1 MPPADRRDR
10 DWVPV
15 SETADGAHPP
25 DAAGPGG
32 PEPAAAYEGDGSG
45 PPAEPEAATPK
56 AAAPGAASSK
66 AAPLPPLSADGL
78 LVRQA
83 PPAPPA
89 DPPPVAL
96 ADAGTLAETAGEPA
110 AEVDPRVDD
119 PPTLTGAEREAAEDG
134 DARPPGPAG
143 GTPVGV
149 GAANA
154 TAARHASAA
163 PGPVR
168 AAPTGPPRRTP
179 LAESEQAV
187 AADLRRMS
195 RLRRRVGTGDVPA
208 LDPGTEVAKRAGYEV
223 MDVGEPPSLVQRYFT
238 TLRHANGLVLGS
250 AVAVARDRDQFP
262 WVKGFALVLI
272 KIAAFFARPFVA
284 RDIRGLRLEGQLR
297 RRLELLGPTYI
308 KLGQVLALREDLL
321 PPFITEELKNLL
333 DRLPVMPFPEYLDR
347 VAKGLGRPVDEMFS
361 HIDPKPLGSAS
372 IGQIHPATTV
382 DGDDVIL
389 KVVKPHIYVV
399 LKRDARLLGFFGSF
413 LQVFFAR
420 YQPKKVLDEFAEY
433 TLREVDLRREAENAE
448 QMAINFADVPAI
460 RFPRI
465 YREYSSR
472 LVLTMERFR
481 GVRPDTPAS
490 TALPLAAREKLV
502 DLGALAI
509 IRMLYQ
515 DGFFHADLH
524 PGNMFVLGTEP
535 DPATGEVDPQI
546 GFIDL
551 GMVGYFDGD
560 LRRTLLYYFFSLVT
574 GDAENAARYL
584 ASVATAGKKAD
595 PRGFQRAVAEL
606 CRRFY
611 RAQKYGEVNVGQL
624 IMESVGLA
632 GQYRMYFP
640 VEMVLMTKALVTFE
654 GVGQTLVPGFDVAE
668 VSKRHVNRLFRSQFN
683 PVALLRES
691 FRGAPE
697 LVDLIVKS
705 PTLLAEG
712 IRFVETRMRSA
723 EASPLAG
730 LRTALLSG
738 ASLVAATLAAST
750 GGPWFLWA
758 PLFALAAGF
767 AIKRS

>member
-1 MPPADRRDR
+1 MADRQPPTADPEP
-10 DWVPV
+10 VPV
-15 SETADGAHPP
+15 SETAPGTRPP

-32 PEPAAAYEGDGSG
+32 PEPAAAYEGDGADPRAGAVPGGVAG
-45 PPAEPEAATPK
+45 PADDATESD
-56 AAAPGAASSK
+56 A
-66 AAPLPPLSADGL
+66 LPPMAADGL
-78 LVRQA
+78 LMREA
-83 PPAPPA
+83 PPLPD
-89 DPPPVAL
+89 DPPPAAEPL
-96 ADAGTLAETAGEPA
+96 ADAVRQPDDDADLGEA
-110 AEVDPRVDD
+110 DPRLDD
-119 PPTLTGAEREAAEDG
+119 PPTITESEREAAQDG

-143 GTPVGV
+143 DP
-149 GAANA
+149 A
-154 TAARHASAA
+154 TATRHASAA

-168 AAPTGPPRRTP
+168 AAPTAPPLRAP

-195 RLRRRVGTGDVPA
+195 RLRRRAEAADAPTPDASA
-208 LDPGTEVAKRAGYEV
+208 LDPETQIARQAGYEV

-238 TLRHANGLVLGS
+238 TLRHASGLVAGS

-262 WVKGFALVLI
+262 WVKGFPLLLI
-272 KIAAFFARPFVA
+272 KLAAFFARPFVK
-284 RDIRGLRLEGQLR
+284 RGIRGLRLESQLR

-347 VAKGLGRPVDEMFS
+347 VARGLGRPVDEMFS
-361 HIDPKPLGSAS
+361 HIDPEPLGSAS

-382 DGDDVIL
+382 GGDDVIL

-399 LKRDARLLGFFGSF
+399 LKRDSRLLGFFGSF

-460 RFPRI
+460 RFPKI

-490 TALPLAAREKLV
+490 AALPLAARERLV

-524 PGNMFVLGTEP
+524 PGNMFVLQTEP
-535 DPATGEVDPQI
+535 DTEGVVDPQI

-560 LRRTLLYYFFSLVT
+560 LRRTLLYYYFSLVT

-584 ASVATAGKKAD
+584 ASVSEAGKKAD

-654 GVGQTLVPGFDVAE
+654 GVGQTLLPGFDVAE
-668 VSKRHVNRLFRSQFN
+668 VSKKHVNKLFRSQFN
-683 PVALLRES
+683 PAALLRES

-697 LVDLIVKS
+697 LVDLIVKA

-712 IRFVETRMRSA
+712 IRFAESRMRA
-723 EASPLAG
+723 ADANPLAG

-738 ASLVAATLAAST
+738 ASLVAATLAVST

-767 AIKRS
+767 AMKRS

>member
-1 MPPADRRDR
+1 MPPADPRDR
-10 DWVPV
+10 DLVPV
-15 SETADGAHPP
+15 SETAPDLHPP
-25 DAAGPGG
+25 DAGG
-32 PEPAAAYEGDGSG
+32 ANAPEPA
-45 PPAEPEAATPK
+45 
-56 AAAPGAASSK
+56 
-66 AAPLPPLSADGL
+66 SAF
-78 LVRQA
+78 Q
-83 PPAPPA
+83 
-89 DPPPVAL
+89 
-96 ADAGTLAETAGEPA
+96 GEPA
-110 AEVDPRVDD
+110 PLAGGFR
-119 PPTLTGAEREAAEDG
+119 ERETDDAEWMPKPAPRAAELGVADG
-134 DARPPGPAG
+134 PTVTEDERQSDQGEDRPPGPG
-143 GTPVGV
+143 GENPT
-149 GAANA
+149 A
-154 TAARHASAA
+154 TAHASAA

-168 AAPTGPPRRTP
+168 AVPTSHSAPAP
-179 LAESEQAV
+179 LAESEHAV
-187 AADLRRMS
+187 AEDLKRMS
-195 RLRRRVGTGDVPA
+195 RLRRRVGTARVPA
-208 LDPGTEVAKRAGYEV
+208 HDEGTEVARQAGYEV
-223 MDVGEPPSLVQRYFT
+223 MDVGNPPSLVQRYFT
-238 TLRHANGLVLGS
+238 TLRHASGLVLGS

-262 WVKGFALVLI
+262 WVKGFPLFLI
-272 KIAAFFARPFVA
+272 KIAAFFARPLVK
-284 RDIRGLRLEGQLR
+284 RDIRRLRIESQLR

-347 VAKGLGRPVDEMFS
+347 VAKGLGRPWQDAFT

-372 IGQIHPATTV
+372 IGQIHPATTIE
-382 DGDDVIL
+382 GDDVIL

-413 LQVFFAR
+413 LQVFFSR

-433 TLREVDLRREAENAE
+433 TMREVDLRREAENAE
-448 QMAINFADVPAI
+448 QMAMNFADVPGI

-481 GVRPDTPAS
+481 GVRPDTEES
-490 TALPLAAREKLV
+490 TALPLEVRREMV

-524 PGNMFVLGTEP
+524 PGNMFVLDTEP
-535 DPATGEVDPQI
+535 DENGEIHPKI

-560 LRRTLLYYFFSLVT
+560 LRRTLLYYYFSLVT

-584 ASVATAGKKAD
+584 ASVSQAGKKAD

-654 GVGQTLVPGFDVAE
+654 GVGQTLLPGFDVAE
-668 VSKRHVNRLFRSQFN
+668 VSKKHVNKLFINQFN
-683 PVALLRES
+683 PVALLKES
-691 FRGAPE
+691 FKGAPE
-697 LVDLIVKS
+697 LVDLIVKA
-705 PTLLAEG
+705 PTLLSEG
-712 IRFVETRMRSA
+712 IRFAETRMRGA
-723 EASPLAG
+723 GENPLAG

-738 ASLVAATLAAST
+738 ASLVSGVIAMSL
-750 GGPWFLWA
+750 GNPWFVWV
-758 PLFALAAGF
+758 PLFGLAAGF
-767 AIKRS
+767 AMKRS

>member
-1 MPPADRRDR
+1 MPPPDRLPRDPEP
-10 DWVPV
+10 VPV
-15 SETADGAHPP
+15 SEITPESHAP
-25 DAAGPGG
+25 DAAGPAGA
-32 PEPAAAYEGDGSG
+32 PEGDGAADTVRDEPSVTA
-45 PPAEPEAATPK
+45 AE
-56 AAAPGAASSK
+56 
-66 AAPLPPLSADGL
+66 
-78 LVRQA
+78 RQA
-83 PPAPPA
+83 
-89 DPPPVAL
+89 D
-96 ADAGTLAETAGEPA
+96 
-110 AEVDPRVDD
+110 R
-119 PPTLTGAEREAAEDG
+119 DG
-134 DARPPGPAG
+134 DARPPGPG
-143 GTPVGV
+143 GD
-149 GAANA
+149 NA
-154 TAARHASAA
+154 TATVHGEAG

-168 AAPTGPPRRTP
+168 ADPTDPLAPTPP
-179 LAESEQAV
+179 AETERAV
-187 AADLRRMS
+187 AADLRRLA
-195 RLRRRVGTGDVPA
+195 RLRQRAGTTDVPA
-208 LDPGTEVAKRAGYEV
+208 LDDGTEVARQAGFEV
-223 MDVGEPPSLVQRYFT
+223 MDVGEPPTLVRRYFT
-238 TLRHANGLVLGS
+238 TLRHATGLVYGS
-250 AVAVARDRDQFP
+250 AVAVARDREQFAF
-262 WVKGFALVLI
+262 VKGFPLFLI
-272 KIAAFFARPFVA
+272 RLAAFFVRPLVMRSL
-284 RDIRGLRLEGQLR
+284 RDLPIEKQLR

-347 VAKGLGRPVDEMFS
+347 VAKGLGRPVDEMFA

-372 IGQIHPATTV
+372 IGQIHAATTV
-382 DGDDVIL
+382 GGDDVIL

-413 LQVFFAR
+413 LQVFFSR

-433 TLREVDLRREAENAE
+433 TLKEVDLRREADNAE
-448 QMAINFADVPAI
+448 QMAINFADQPDI

-481 GVRPDTPAS
+481 GIRPDTPES
-490 TALPLAAREKLV
+490 TALPLEARERLV
-502 DLGALAI
+502 DLGALSI

-524 PGNMFVLGTEP
+524 PGNMFVLDTEP
-535 DPATGEVDPQI
+535 DAEGEVRPKV

-560 LRRTLLYYFFSLVT
+560 LRRTLLYYYFSLVT

-584 ASVATAGKKAD
+584 ASVSEAGKKAD

-611 RAQKYGEVNVGQL
+611 RAQRHGEVNVGQL

-640 VEMVLMTKALVTFE
+640 VELVLMTKALVTFE
-654 GVGQTLVPGFDVAE
+654 GVGQTLLPGFDVAE
-668 VSKRHVNRLFRSQFN
+668 VSRTHVNKLFMSQFN
-683 PVALLRES
+683 PVALLKES

-712 IRFVETRMRSA
+712 IRFLETRVRNPQ
-723 EASPLAG
+723 ASPLAG
-730 LRTALLSG
+730 LRMALLSG
-738 ASLVAATLAAST
+738 ASLVAGTLAVST

-767 AIKRS
+767 ALKRS